1 MATVIVTVVC
11 MTATISFCR
20 LHGLQCMHFSIRRH
34 VMSPIFLYL
43 YQACVM
49 CFILLFCNNIKS
61 WSRERCILLT
71 VSIILLSRVIRG
83 QFMLNMVGLF
93 YMSTMLNIP
102 YFARVEF
109 IVSYVSRC
117 ITLLFF
123 VHCRCNCLI
132 CCLVVI
138 YVVYH
143 GFRVETSLVI
153 IVRSSISSFQLV
165 IFLLMRRCTSGVRGI
180 NASVRGREL
189 VTMYF
194 IHSVVVSAS
203 RLANC

>member
-20 LHGLQCMHFSIRRH
+20 LHGLQCMDFSIRRH
-34 VMSPIFLYL
+34 VMSSIFVYL

-83 QFMLNMVGLF
+83 QFMLHMVGLF

-102 YFARVEF
+102 HFTRVEF

-117 ITLLFF
+117 RTLLLF
-123 VHCRCNCLI
+123 VRCRCDCLI
-132 CCLVVI
+132 CCLVII
-138 YVVYH
+138 YVAYH
-143 GFRVETSLVI
+143 DFRVETSLVI
-153 IVRSSISSFQLV
+153 IVRSSISSFQRVNVWLV
-165 IFLLMRRCTSGVRGI
+165 RRCTSGIYGI

-189 VTMYF
+189 VIMYF
-194 IHSVVVSAS
+194 IHSVVVSTS
-203 RLANC
+203 KLTNC